1 LIQLNRQRGAM
12 TQYFSWQPGFGVVR
26 RAGPIRKEKQSMLSR
41 FNDPFATI
49 MALQRALDSRLE
61 SDWMGAGTTGIGG
74 NPLINIFERGDDFV
88 AVIEL
93 PGIDKDDLQIEAKE
107 NTIRVSGRKTVAY
120 QEGASIHRRERISG
134 VFDRTI
140 SLPLQIN
147 PAAVRANYRDG
158 ILALPIPRAE
168 SEKPRMIKIN

>member
-1 LIQLNRQRGAM
+1 
-12 TQYFSWQPGFGVVR
+12 
-26 RAGPIRKEKQSMLSR
+26 MLSR

-49 MALQRALDSRLE
+49 LALQHALESRLE
-61 SDWMGAGTTGIGG
+61 SDWMGAGTTGIGA
-74 NPLINIFERGDDFV
+74 NPPINIFQQGDDFV

-93 PGIDKDDLQIEAKE
+93 PGIDKGDLQIEAKE

-120 QEGASIHRRERISG
+120 QKGASIHRRERISG

-140 SLPLQIN
+140 SLPVQIN
-147 PAAVRANYRDG
+147 PAAVRAQYRSG
-158 ILALPIPRAE
+158 ILALSVPRAE